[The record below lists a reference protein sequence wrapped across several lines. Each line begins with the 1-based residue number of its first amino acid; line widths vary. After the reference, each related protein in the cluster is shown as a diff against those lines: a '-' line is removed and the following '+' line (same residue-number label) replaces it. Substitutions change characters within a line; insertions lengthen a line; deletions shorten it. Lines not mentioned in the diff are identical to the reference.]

1 MKQMERITET
11 LPPQDVALKCAGCGH
26 AGRLP
31 TIIYDRSKQDDSIRP
46 LRPTFV
52 GERTLMLCSQCRDG
66 LRKGH
71 RL

>member
-1 MKQMERITET
+1 MERNTAT
-11 LPPQDVALKCAGCGH
+11 ALPQDVALKCAGCGH

-31 TIIYDRSKQDDSIRP
+31 VIIYDRSKQDDSIRT

-52 GERTLMLCSQCRDG
+52 GERTLMMCQVCRDG

-71 RL
+71 RT